1 MPRSASDSNRMATFH
16 HNTVNCAN
24 TSHGALTSRNLL
36 ILLAFAKHIAN
47 MVFASDIANMVFAS
61 DVWLPAWS
69 TLRRWLRDG
78 PEGQQLKHDVMSS
91 FQDGSLDVTN
101 PDFMALYRPKV
112 ASAYKIL

>member
-1 MPRSASDSNRMATFH
+1 
-16 HNTVNCAN
+16 
-24 TSHGALTSRNLL
+24 
-36 ILLAFAKHIAN
+36 
-47 MVFASDIANMVFAS
+47 MVFAS

-101 PDFMALYRPKV
+101 PDFMALI
-112 ASAYKIL
+112 SAESRRQCIQNIVNKSFRNHARLPMADLVSLLSSYAVY

>member
-1 MPRSASDSNRMATFH
+1 MANFH

-47 MVFASDIANMVFAS
+47 MVFASD
-61 DVWLPAWS
+61 VWLPAWS

-91 FQDGSLDVTN
+91 FHDGSLDVTN

>member
-1 MPRSASDSNRMATFH
+1 MANFH
-16 HNTVNCAN
+16 HNTAYCAN

-36 ILLAFAKHIAN
+36 ILLAFAKH
-47 MVFASDIANMVFAS
+47 IANMVFAS